1 MKTDDLIAALSADA
15 LPAPRVESRLS
26 RAVPAALGLSGL
38 VFVLFWGLRGDLA
51 QTLASAAVFKTVIP
65 ALLALCA
72 AALALRLAHPA
83 MPALGPGAAVG
94 VVTLACG
101 VLFAVALGQSGVAGL
116 RQALATPSLFVCLGS
131 IPILALPLMAGC
143 LWALSAGASLN
154 PSGTGAVAG
163 LLSGGA
169 AATIYSLY
177 CDKDMVLFAVPAY
190 GTAIALVTVIGAV
203 AGARVLR
210 W

>member
-1 MKTDDLIAALSADA
+1 MRTDDLIAALSADT
-15 LPAPRVESRLS
+15 LPAPRVETRLT
-26 RAVPAALGLSGL
+26 RAVPIALGLSGL
-38 VFVLFWGLRGDLA
+38 AFLVFWGMRGDLA
-51 QTLASAAVFKTVIP
+51 QALGSMAVLKTLVP

-94 VVTLACG
+94 LVALGCG
-101 VLFAVALGQSGVAGL
+101 ALFAVDLGQNGIAGL
-116 RQALATPSLFVCLGS
+116 RQALATPSLYVCLGS
-131 IPILALPLMAGC
+131 IPLLALPLMAGC
-143 LWALSAGASLN
+143 LWALSAGASLR
-154 PSGTGAVAG
+154 PGWTGAVAG

-190 GTAIALVTVIGAV
+190 GTAIAVVTVIGAV
-203 AGARVLR
+203 VGARVLR

>member
-1 MKTDDLIAALSADA
+1 MKTDDLIAALSADTF
-15 LPAPRVESRLS
+15 PAPRVEDRLS
-26 RAVPAALGLSGL
+26 RALPVALGLSGL
-38 VFVLFWGLRGDLA
+38 AFLLIWGIRGDLA
-51 QTLASAAVFKTVIP
+51 QALGSMAAFKTLVP

-83 MPALGPGAAVG
+83 MPARVPGAAVG
-94 VVTLACG
+94 VVTLACL
-101 VLFAVALGQSGVAGL
+101 VLFAVALDQSDVAGL

-143 LWALSAGASLN
+143 LWALSAGASLH
-154 PSGTGAVAG
+154 PSWTGAVAG

-203 AGARVLR
+203 SGARVLR